1 MISTTRRQFL
11 RLIGLGAAS
20 TLVAACTSAAPAA
33 PTAAPAKPTE
43 AAKPSGAAP
52 AATTAPAATAAPAA
66 AAKPAEAAKPAAPA
80 ATTAPAAAAS
90 KPSSGGVL
98 NFAMDTEPDVLDPN
112 YSPQRPSQIV
122 FFSIFDCLVA
132 RDKDNTFKPW
142 LATSWQVSPDGKTYT
157 FKLRNDVKFHDGT
170 PLNAQAIK
178 FNYDRMFDEKFASR
192 MIGSGGGA
200 GFYQSSE
207 VVDDQTVKI
216 NLKSSWAPFLDAA
229 SYLHRIVSPAG
240 VQKYGADFGRNP
252 VGSGPYKFVEW
263 VASDHVTVERN
274 PDYKWPGIYKN
285 QGAPLLDK
293 IVFKVIPEAGTRTAV
308 LEKGEADVA
317 MTLTAQDCERLQADP
332 KYALLVG
339 RTPGVPFL
347 FAINVTKAPTD
358 ELAVR
363 QAINYGVDREA
374 IVNIV
379 YGPFQTIK
387 ADTAAYGPL
396 VPGTYGYDKSVEIYK
411 NDAEKAKQ
419 LLDAAGWKPGSGGVR
434 MKDGKPLQV
443 ILGTWETQ
451 SVADVAQAQLKDIGM
466 DVQVQISPPL
476 TVNENQRKGDSHMS
490 PLPAA
495 RSDPSIL
502 SNMAHSRNMGGFNFT
517 FAQDP
522 KLDDLFDKADA
533 EVDDKKRLELVTQVQ
548 KILMDQAMVFPLYN
562 RDNIV
567 VASKKV
573 DGLEFERGF
582 FPWIHDVSIKG

>member
-11 RLIGLGAAS
+11 RLVGLGAAS
-20 TLVAACTSAAPAA
+20 ALAVACTSSAPAA
-33 PTAAPAKPTE
+33 PTAAPVKPAESKPADAKP
-43 AAKPSGAAP
+43 AAP
-52 AATTAPAATAAPAA
+52 APTAAAAQPAA
-66 AAKPAEAAKPAAPA
+66 AAKPAESKPA
-80 ATTAPAAAAS
+80 APAAAAS

-122 FFSIFDCLVA
+122 FFSIYDCLVA

-142 LATSWQVSPDGKTYT
+142 LATSWQVSPDGKSYT

-240 VQKYGADFGRNP
+240 VQKHGDDFGRNP

-263 VASDHVTVERN
+263 VASDHVTLERN

-285 QGAPLLDK
+285 QGTPLLDK

-317 MTLTAQDCERLQADP
+317 MTLTALDSQRLQADP

-347 FAINVTKAPTD
+347 FAINTTKAPAD

-379 YGPFQTIK
+379 YGPFQAIN
-387 ADTAAYGPL
+387 ANTAAYGPL

-411 NDAEKAKQ
+411 YDAEKAKQ

-434 MKDGKPLQV
+434 MKDGKPLE
-443 ILGTWETQ
+443 ILAGTWETQ

-466 DVQVQISPPL
+466 DVKVQISPPL
-476 TVNENQRKGDSHMS
+476 TVNENQRKGESHMS

-502 SNMAHSRNMGGFNFT
+502 SNSVHSRNMGGFNFT
-517 FAQDP
+517 FVQDK
-522 KLDDLFDKADA
+522 KLDDLLDQADA
-533 EVDDKKRLELVTQVQ
+533 EVDEQKRLTLVTEAQ
-548 KILMDQAMVFPLYN
+548 KIIMGQAMLFPLYN

-567 VASKKV
+567 VANTKV